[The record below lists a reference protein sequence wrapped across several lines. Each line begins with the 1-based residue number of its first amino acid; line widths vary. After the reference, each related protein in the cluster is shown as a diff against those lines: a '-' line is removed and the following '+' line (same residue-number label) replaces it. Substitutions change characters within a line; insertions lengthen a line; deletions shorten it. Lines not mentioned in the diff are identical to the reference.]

1 LEGLRRT
8 QEAAVNVSM
17 TSATLSERDE
27 SRGVYNLSSDI
38 LELQQHIEG
47 FHDAIKPD
55 EELK

>member
-1 LEGLRRT
+1 
-8 QEAAVNVSM
+8 M